1 MPNSPHFPQA
11 KNANRQDMADRKIHW
26 RSACPISSS
35 LDVVGDKWT
44 ILIIRDLIIHGTRT
58 YSEFLESP
66 EKISTNILAD
76 RLSLLTSLKLIERI
90 QPDAAARNNAFKLTK
105 SGAAL
110 QPVLEGLGRWSHAHL
125 KAFHP
130 GIVKIP

>member
-1 MPNSPHFPQA
+1 MPQGDNGRRKASRKQGTDPQ
-11 KNANRQDMADRKIHW
+11 IHW
-26 RSACPISSS
+26 RSLCPISSA

-76 RLSLLTSLKLIERI
+76 RLCLLTSLRLIERI
-90 QPDAAARNNAFKLTK
+90 EPDAAARNNAFRLTE

-110 QPVLEGLGRWSHAHL
+110 QPVLEGLGRWSHTHL
-125 KAFHP
+125 RPFHA
-130 GIVKIP
+130 GILKIP

>member
-1 MPNSPHFPQA
+1 MPPGEAARRKASRQPGADPQV
-11 KNANRQDMADRKIHW
+11 HW
-26 RSACPISSS
+26 RSLCPISSA
-35 LDVVGDKWT
+35 LDVVGDRWT

-76 RLSLLTSLKLIERI
+76 RLSLLTSLRLIERI
-90 QPDAAARNNAFKLTK
+90 EPEAAARNNAFRLTE

-125 KAFHP
+125 KEFHAA
-130 GIVKIP
+130 ILKIP

>member
-1 MPNSPHFPQA
+1 M
-11 KNANRQDMADRKIHW
+11 RDEKIHW
-26 RSACPISSS
+26 RSVCPISSA

-66 EKISTNILAD
+66 ERISTNILAD
-76 RLSLLTSLKLIERI
+76 RLSLLTCLKLIERTE
-90 QPDAAARNNAFKLTK
+90 PEAAARNNAFKLTE

-110 QPVLEGLGRWSHAHL
+110 RPVLEELGRWSHTHL

-130 GIVKIP
+130 RIDKIP

>member
-1 MPNSPHFPQA
+1 MPPGEAARRKASRQPGADPQV
-11 KNANRQDMADRKIHW
+11 HW
-26 RSACPISSS
+26 RSLCPISSA
-35 LDVVGDKWT
+35 LDVVGDRWT

-76 RLSLLTSLKLIERI
+76 RLSLLTSLRLIERI
-90 QPDAAARNNAFKLTK
+90 EPEAAARNNAFRLTE

-110 QPVLEGLGRWSHAHL
+110 QPVLEGLGRWSHAYL
-125 KAFHP
+125 KEFHAA
-130 GIVKIP
+130 ILEIP

>member
-1 MPNSPHFPQA
+1 
-11 KNANRQDMADRKIHW
+11 MAAQTIHW
-26 RSACPISSS
+26 RSMCPISSA

-66 EKISTNILAD
+66 EKISTNLLAD
-76 RLSLLTSLKLIERI
+76 RLSLLSNLKLIERI
-90 QPDAAARNNAFKLTK
+90 EPDAAARNNAYRLTP

-125 KAFHP
+125 KAFHA
-130 GIVKIP
+130 GIVKIPEP

>member
-1 MPNSPHFPQA
+1 MPQA
-11 KNANRQDMADRKIHW
+11 RHGRRKASRQQGGDPQIHW
-26 RSACPISSS
+26 RSLCPISSA

-76 RLSLLTSLKLIERI
+76 RLSLLTSLRLIERI
-90 QPDAAARNNAFKLTK
+90 EPEAAARNNAFRLTE

-110 QPVLEGLGRWSHAHL
+110 QPVLEGLGRWSHRHL
-125 KAFHP
+125 KAFHA
-130 GIVKIP
+130 GILQIP

>member
-1 MPNSPHFPQA
+1 MPQGDSGRRKA
-11 KNANRQDMADRKIHW
+11 SRQKGTDSQIHW
-26 RSACPISSS
+26 RSLCPISSA

-58 YSEFLESP
+58 YSEFLASP

-76 RLSLLTSLKLIERI
+76 RLSLLTSLRLIERI
-90 QPDAAARNNAFKLTK
+90 EPDAAARNNAFRLTE

-125 KAFHP
+125 KAFHAD
-130 GIVKIP
+130 IINIP

>member
-1 MPNSPHFPQA
+1 
-11 KNANRQDMADRKIHW
+11 MADHKIHW
-26 RSACPISSS
+26 RSVCPISSA
-35 LDVVGDKWT
+35 LDVVGDRWT
-44 ILIIRDLIIHGTRT
+44 MLIIRDLIIHGTRT

-76 RLSLLTSLKLIERI
+76 RLSLLSNLKLIERI
-90 QPDAAARNNAFKLTK
+90 EPDAAARNNAYRLTP

-125 KAFHP
+125 KAFHD
-130 GIVKIP
+130 GIVKIPEP